1 MTSTSVTAGY
11 LDSCSLCS
19 VTLGFLVCFFSQLK
33 SMDVSVFGCA
43 PVRLLVGSTG
53 VVVAGKTVLCF
64 AIQYQSVVFD
74 LII

>member
-1 MTSTSVTAGY
+1 
-11 LDSCSLCS
+11 
-19 VTLGFLVCFFSQLK
+19 
-33 SMDVSVFGCA
+33 MDVSVFGCA